1 MKDKQLKMEELSRIQ
16 LVKFEENVKIMKKEL
31 ED

>member
-1 MKDKQLKMEELSRIQ
+1 MEELSRIQ